1 MTLPRACRSLISP
14 VVTETERQKKAKEL
28 PAQSSPSPLLSSPPL
43 CSSCFLPMLG
53 WPWSEQ
59 LQAAVCTASSNPS
72 IPPGGRGAGGWWER
86 WWRCVGGV
94 EEDTLH
100 CWSFA
105 KGCRKRERERES
117 TLVLFCN
124 ERMQRGLRLKDV
136 CGSGLRI
143 CIHKQRMVL
152 RILLSACS
160 LSPRLRPAVVFCLLF
175 C

>member
-28 PAQSSPSPLLSSPPL
+28 PAQSSPSPLLLCVPLASSQCWAGPGQ
-43 CSSCFLPMLG
+43 SSCRLLCAQLAVIRLFLLG
-53 WPWSEQ
+53 
-59 LQAAVCTASSNPS
+59 
-72 IPPGGRGAGGWWER
+72 GGGLGV
-86 WWRCVGGV
+86 VGEMVALCG
-94 EEDTLH
+94 
-100 CWSFA
+100 
-105 KGCRKRERERES
+105 GCRRGYAALLELRKRLSEERES

>member
-1 MTLPRACRSLISP
+1 MG
-14 VVTETERQKKAKEL
+14 VVGEMVA
-28 PAQSSPSPLLSSPPL
+28 L
-43 CSSCFLPMLG
+43 CG
-53 WPWSEQ
+53 
-59 LQAAVCTASSNPS
+59 
-72 IPPGGRGAGGWWER
+72 
-86 WWRCVGGV
+86 
-94 EEDTLH
+94 
-100 CWSFA
+100 
-105 KGCRKRERERES
+105 GCRRGYAALLELRKRLSEERES

-160 LSPRLRPAVVFCLLF
+160 LSPRLRPAVVFCFLF